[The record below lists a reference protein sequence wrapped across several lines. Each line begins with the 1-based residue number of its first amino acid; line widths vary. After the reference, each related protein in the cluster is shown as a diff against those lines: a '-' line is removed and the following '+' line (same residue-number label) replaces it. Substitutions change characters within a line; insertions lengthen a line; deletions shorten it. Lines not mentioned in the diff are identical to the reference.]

1 MRRFVMVLS
10 ACLWA
15 CGDNQ
20 TGPPDLQP
28 DAGFQPAPH
37 APLPTVFPHTGTVL
51 SAMQLVTI
59 TYAGYAAAPDVV
71 AFGDALVA
79 SSWYRTTGAEYGV
92 SQATHY
98 KQVVLDAPPA
108 TLDRNHLAA
117 QILDLIAS
125 GGVAPPGASNNQLLF
140 LLYLP
145 VPQPAALGADLAGVS
160 GYHEMLT
167 LGSERFSI
175 AVVID
180 DGSGLATT
188 TTRAAHQVI
197 DAATDPYL
205 PPNNGYYA
213 DPPQTDPWSLLRREV
228 ADLCEGEDA
237 VIEGRFAFPRV
248 YSNTAAVASM
258 TPCTPVRPGDV
269 YYDVTA
275 EPSQIQTIGRGGSF
289 KFRLTGW
296 STGPLPSWNVRVR
309 AAASSMLSQDEMRP
323 ELSSDT
329 INNGETV
336 TLTLHAPLEA
346 VPGTTGGV
354 AVLSGANQHLWAV
367 GFIVGP

>member
-1 MRRFVMVLS
+1 MVLS

-15 CGDNQ
+15 CGDNR

-51 SAMQLVTI
+51 SAMQLVTL
-59 TYAGYAAAPDVV
+59 TYAGYDAAPDAV

-92 SQATHY
+92 SPATHLQ
-98 KQVVLDAPPA
+98 QVVLGAPPA
-108 TLDRNHLAA
+108 TLDRSQIAA
-117 QILDLIAS
+117 QILDLIA
-125 GGVAPPGASNNQLLF
+125 GGGAPRGANSNQLLY
-140 LLYLP
+140 LLY
-145 VPQPAALGADLAGVS
+145 VPPSVALGPDLVGVS
-160 GYHEMLT
+160 GYHEMVT
-167 LGSERFSI
+167 LGSARYAI

-180 DGSGLATT
+180 DGSGLATI

-237 VIEGRFAFPRV
+237 VLEGRFAFPRV

-258 TPCTPVRPGDV
+258 TPCTPVQPGDV

-275 EPSQIQTIGRGGSF
+275 EPSQIQTVKAGDSV
-289 KFRLTGW
+289 KYQLTGW
-296 STGPLPSWNVRVR
+296 STGPLPAWSIRVR

-323 ELSSDT
+323 ELSRDT

-336 TLTLHAPLEA
+336 TLTLHAPPEA
-346 VPGTTGGV
+346 LPGTTGGV

-367 GFIVGP
+367 GFIVRP